1 LSYSRKAEGSMT
13 PETSGYKDFWL
24 SIESPMAP
32 EETTILPTDKDQHI
46 ATEAIINGLCAG
58 IAVPKRVD
66 KWWGYELHYRNDE
79 LYCMK
84 WLHFEHGG
92 ATSMH
97 YHVGKHETLLVTSGV
112 LTIETTYNK
121 ERKYRRLGPGM
132 ALVVAPGFAHRLI
145 AAEGPVDLI
154 EASTQDFDDDS
165 VRIS

>member
-1 LSYSRKAEGSMT
+1 MT
-13 PETSGYKDFWL
+13 PETSKYKNFWL
-24 SIESPMAP
+24 TVQSPMAP
-32 EETTILPTDKDQHI
+32 EETKVLPTEGDHHVT
-46 ATEAIINGLCAG
+46 AEAIINGLVSG
-58 IAVPKRVD
+58 VAVPKKVD
-66 KWWGYELHYRNDE
+66 KWWGHELHYRNDD

-84 WLHFEHGG
+84 WLHLKHGG

-97 YHVGKHETLLVTSGV
+97 YHVGKHETLLVVAGV
-112 LTIETTYNK
+112 LTVESVYDKET
-121 ERKYRRLGPGM
+121 KYRRLGPGT